1 MGSVTYPYIST
12 YLKGFSVLFGDF
24 TGYLVLVENT
34 AIAVN
39 GTAALVVEFPPD
51 SVPFRF
57 LGNEVPTVVVR
68 ALDQLPRVKTLAIE
82 NLGDKQ
88 WLTAVCEGGIGADF
102 SIPPSGSKTLAL
114 AGKLKKVAD
123 QPAAEE
129 LGVRKP
135 SEFANGWHFSEFS
148 WQKIIVKPVVEAV
161 KTVHP
166 LAPKAMFVDA
176 DITLASDL
184 VAPKPVPILR
194 LKFTGFGKVTALIVP
209 ATGN

>member
-12 YLKGFSVLFGDF
+12 YLKGFSVLVGDH

-57 LGNEVPTVVVR
+57 LDNEIPMTVVR
-68 ALDQLPRVKTLAIE
+68 ALDQLPRVNTLAVV
-82 NLGDKQ
+82 NLSDKQ
-88 WLTAVCEGGIGADF
+88 RLTAICEGGIRVDF

-114 AGKLKKVAD
+114 ATRLKKVAD
-123 QPAAEE
+123 QPAVEE
-129 LGVRKP
+129 FGSRKP
-135 SEFANGWHFSEFS
+135 SEFTGGWQFGGFTFL
-148 WQKIIVKPVVEAV
+148 KPVIKPVVEAI
-161 KTVHP
+161 KIVHP
-166 LAPKAMFVDA
+166 LAPKATFVDA
-176 DITLASDL
+176 DVTLAADL

>member
-12 YLKGFSVLFGDF
+12 YLKGFSVLVGYH

-51 SVPFRF
+51 NVPFRF
-57 LGNEVPTVVVR
+57 LGNEIPMTVVR
-68 ALDQLPRVKTLAIE
+68 ALDQLPRVNTLVVE

-88 WLTAVCEGGIGADF
+88 RLTAVCGGGIGVDF
-102 SIPPSGSKTLAL
+102 SIPPSGSKTLSL
-114 AGKLKKVAD
+114 ATRLKKVAE
-123 QPAAEE
+123 QPAVEE
-129 LGVRKP
+129 FGLRKL

-148 WQKIIVKPVVEAV
+148 WLKTIVKPVVEAV

-166 LAPKAMFVDA
+166 LAPKATFVDA